1 MDLSLLEGRE
11 DVKTTRWKTI
21 VVDEVTKQSDQPKIF
36 SGGDCETG
44 PGALIT
50 ACAGGRTAAFNI
62 DKLINGEP
70 LDYTEDD
77 YFDKFFSKVKVF
89 DQAEDIGFLGGRE
102 RKELEML
109 DPDTRKFTN
118 DEVEQGYSINDAMAE
133 ADRCLRCYRVATVK
147 V

>member
-1 MDLSLLEGRE
+1 MG
-11 DVKTTRWKTI
+11 
-21 VVDEVTKQSDQPKIF
+21 
-36 SGGDCETG
+36 
-44 PGALIT
+44 
-50 ACAGGRTAAFNI
+50 AGGRTAAFNI
-62 DKLINGEP
+62 DKLINGKP

-77 YFDKFFSKVKVF
+77 HFDKFFRKVKVF

-118 DEVEQGYSINDAMAE
+118 DEVEQGFSINEAMAE